1 MTKDELRTHIGDLV
15 SQLVEHGD
23 AVQILFSRTD
33 GDGTHFIQEGAG
45 NWFARREM
53 ARHLLDAEDMQD
65 QAGFIADRISI
76 EDDDSEDWKD
86 G

>member
-1 MTKDELRTHIGDLV
+1 MTRDELKEHIADLA

-23 AVQILFSRTD
+23 AVQILFTGSD
-33 GDGTHFIQEGAG
+33 DNGTHFIHWGAG

-53 ARHLLDAEDMQD
+53 CRHLLEVEDMQD
-65 QAGFIADRISI
+65 QAGFIAEKIND
-76 EDDDSEDWKD
+76 DKDDSEEWKN